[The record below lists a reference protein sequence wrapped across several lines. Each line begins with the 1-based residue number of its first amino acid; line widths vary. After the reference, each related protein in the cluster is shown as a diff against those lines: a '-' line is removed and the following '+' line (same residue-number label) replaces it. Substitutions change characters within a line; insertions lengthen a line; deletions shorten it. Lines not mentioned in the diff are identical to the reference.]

1 MRLGRLWL
9 LLAALAAWP
18 AEVRADILITPFIGG
33 TFAGKTTLPIFGVP
47 PPDPIA
53 LSKSLVIGAAGT
65 WLGRGM
71 LGVEGEVAYSP
82 GFFERA
88 DAGQALV
95 SSSFT
100 TVSGNVLV
108 TTPLSVTRES
118 LRPYATAGL
127 GLLHVGVSDRVG
139 LAGVDRNLL
148 ALNLGGGAIGMLND
162 RTGIRF
168 DIRHTRSVR
177 DDEAPPNG
185 FGGGESR
192 VRLSYWRAT
201 VGVTLSY

>member
-148 ALNLGGGAIGMLND
+148 ALNLGGGAIGMLNE

-201 VGVTLSY
+201 VGVTLRY